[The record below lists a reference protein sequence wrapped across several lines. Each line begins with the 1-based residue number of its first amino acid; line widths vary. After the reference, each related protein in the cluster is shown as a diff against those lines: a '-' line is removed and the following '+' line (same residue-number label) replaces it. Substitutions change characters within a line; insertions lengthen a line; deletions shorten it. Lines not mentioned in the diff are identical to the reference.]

1 MSQWFLNITDYTQEL
16 LDGLEQIDFP
26 NNVKLLQQDWLGRSE
41 GCEIKFEIE
50 NFEQDIEVFTTRPD
64 TLFGVTFVTLAP
76 EHPLAEMLVKDTE
89 FESAW
94 RDLFEETSIMSEF
107 DRIKNLGAK
116 KGVPT
121 GKFVIHPLT
130 KEKIPIWIGN
140 FVIAS
145 YGTGAVMA
153 VPGHDERDFE
163 FAKRYDIPV
172 KRVLVM
178 KEDQEPSSELKKA
191 ETELGWMVNSPVPG
205 FDGLYGE
212 DAKSAI
218 SDKLQEI
225 GMGKSI
231 VQWKIRPWL
240 ISRQRYWGTPIPI
253 IHCKDCGP
261 VAVPEEQLPVEL
273 PRDVE
278 FTGKGN
284 PLETSE
290 SFLNVDCPKCGK
302 PARRETD
309 TMDTFVDS
317 SWYFL
322 RYTDAMNH
330 DICFDKDVANH
341 WMNVDFYCGGIE
353 HAQMHLIYA
362 RFWTKALRDLGLH
375 DIDEPFQ
382 SLLCQGMVN
391 KALLGVNLV
400 ELLYQ

>member
-1 MSQWFLNITDYTQEL
+1 MTQNTTSGINIFTKFFENGLAVQKFAPVNWCECCSTVLANEQVKAGRCWRCNGPVKQKDMSQWFLNITDYTQEL

-240 ISRQRYWGTPIPI
+240 ISRQRYWGTPIPSSTVRI
-253 IHCKDCGP
+253 
-261 VAVPEEQLPVEL
+261 
-273 PRDVE
+273 
-278 FTGKGN
+278 
-284 PLETSE
+284 
-290 SFLNVDCPKCGK
+290 VDLWQFRKNNCP
-302 PARRETD
+302 
-309 TMDTFVDS
+309 
-317 SWYFL
+317 
-322 RYTDAMNH
+322 
-330 DICFDKDVANH
+330 
-341 WMNVDFYCGGIE
+341 
-353 HAQMHLIYA
+353 
-362 RFWTKALRDLGLH
+362 
-375 DIDEPFQ
+375 
-382 SLLCQGMVN
+382 
-391 KALLGVNLV
+391 
-400 ELLYQ
+400 